1 MSDFKLKFTKLD
13 KRYQGYG
20 VFSHYIQIQASRGIL
35 TPSATVTSLF
45 NKFRTLCVE
54 TWGMST
60 ERDTYIYL
68 HHSKNYLSLT
78 QLEDMYQLNEYWAW
92 HTEREERR
100 IYLTEKGK
108 TWAELV
114 WT

>member
-1 MSDFKLKFTKLD
+1 VSDFKLKFTKLD

-20 VFSHYIQIQASRGIL
+20 VFSHYVQIQSAKGIVRHL
-35 TPSATVTSLF
+35 ATETSLF

-68 HHSKNYLSLT
+68 RHAKQYVIHPQS
-78 QLEDMYQLNEYWAW
+78 EEMYDLNEYWAW
-92 HTEREERR
+92 HTEREQRR

-108 TWAELV
+108 TWVELA
-114 WT
+114 WM